1 MANQFMRRFIK
12 PLLRLVVAL
21 GILASG
27 FGGYNYLLATQEV
40 IEPQPRRETVRQVET
55 VTVKLGDA
63 RPVYTAFG
71 TVLAAR
77 TADLRFSISGEVESI
92 ADIFQNGRFVR
103 KGDNLAALDTE
114 LLTIARN
121 EINEQIANEKRNI
134 ASLETQLVLRQR
146 QFDRV
151 SEMKAAAVASDA
163 RLDDANLALIMARNA
178 LDQSQSR
185 LRQLRLSLRRA
196 ERNLRES
203 MLTAPFDG
211 MLSDVSVGAGRVVSS
226 ANSLGVLTD
235 LSSLEVSFV
244 VPAEVYASS
253 ASLIGDPVSITWKA
267 GGRSVQTVNG
277 RIERAEGGVTA
288 AEGGGRL
295 YAVLPAPDGD
305 GRTAIPEGA
314 FVEVRLPTMLIE
326 DVAVIP
332 DVALFERDTVYVI
345 EEGRAVERKVTVI
358 NRSDSLLYLEGDL
371 QDGDIVITTRLPG
384 LGKGVRVEAFKS

>member
-1 MANQFMRRFIK
+1 MRRFIK
-12 PLLRLVVAL
+12 PLLKLIVAL

-27 FGGYNYLLATQEV
+27 YGGYNYLLATQEV

-92 ADIFQNGRFVR
+92 ANIFRNGRFVR
-103 KGDNLAALDTE
+103 KGDRLAALDTE

-121 EINEQIANEKRNI
+121 EINEQISNEKRNI
-134 ASLETQLVLRQR
+134 DSLETQLVLRQR

-151 SEMKAAAVASDA
+151 SEMKAAAVASDS
-163 RLDDANLALIMARNA
+163 RLDDAKLALIMARNA

-185 LRQLRLSLRRA
+185 LRQLRLSLKRA

-211 MLSDVSVGAGRVVSS
+211 MLSDVSIGEGRVVSS
-226 ANSLGVLTD
+226 ANPLAVLTD

-244 VPAEVYASS
+244 VPAEVYAES

-295 YAVLPAPDGD
+295 YAALPVPDGD

-326 DVAVIP
+326 EVAVIP

-345 EEGRAVERKVTVI
+345 EDGRAVARKVNVI
-358 NRSDSLLYLEGDL
+358 NRSDSLLYIEGDL
-371 QDGDIVITTRLPG
+371 QNGDVVITTRLPG